1 MITNAGLHWALV
13 DSEQTLVALVRS
25 DHFVPLPEVCSI
37 TCQALGLFSLSFLT
51 DKREFSMPE
60 WYTWL
65 AFGVPAIQITMT
77 GTKEKP
83 TVPSDVK
90 WGWTKI
96 DPTTD
101 G

>member
-1 MITNAGLHWALV
+1 MIDNE
-13 DSEQTLVALVRS
+13 DTLIALVRS
-25 DHFVPLPEVCSI
+25 EHFVPLPDVCCV
-37 TCQALGLFSLSFLT
+37 TRRALSLVPFSFLT
-51 DKREFSMPE
+51 DKKEFSMSE

-90 WGWTKI
+90 WDWTKI
-96 DPTTD
+96 DPTA
-101 G
+101 